1 MKKDNERETTLNQ
14 LKKRRKVV
22 ARITMSIEAF
32 IVFIFIT
39 NIVFIIFMN
48 KDWNPKF
55 VTLCLFLVF
64 VDVVFFIIFD
74 TKIKNQIKEETRRLN
89 TAIIKN
95 VPNNRNVKN
104 FLTLVDE
111 DLLNTILSSN
121 IQKFELQEIK
131 IQDSGIIRKAMDC
144 KASIY
149 LKNGVCLSPIYFSE
163 KGFWDLIDKKSK
175 EAILDKVIE
184 SIEIQD
190 MGENNTNISIAGQN
204 FCCKYTVSDDE
215 LLEIFKI
222 KR

>member
-1 MKKDNERETTLNQ
+1 MKKENKRETTLNQ
-14 LKKRRKVV
+14 LKKRRRVV
-22 ARITMSIEAF
+22 SILAILIE
-32 IVFIFIT
+32 VFIGIIIIANMILVSFT
-39 NIVFIIFMN
+39 NKDLNVNLYTLCWVLILVDIIF
-48 KDWNPKF
+48 
-55 VTLCLFLVF
+55 L
-64 VDVVFFIIFD
+64 IIFD

-89 TAIIKN
+89 TANIKN
-95 VPNNRNVKN
+95 APNNRNLKN

-111 DLLNTILSSN
+111 ELLNTILSSN

-131 IQDSGIIRKAMDC
+131 IQDSGIIRKAKDC

-204 FCCKYTVSDDE
+204 FCCNYTVSDDE